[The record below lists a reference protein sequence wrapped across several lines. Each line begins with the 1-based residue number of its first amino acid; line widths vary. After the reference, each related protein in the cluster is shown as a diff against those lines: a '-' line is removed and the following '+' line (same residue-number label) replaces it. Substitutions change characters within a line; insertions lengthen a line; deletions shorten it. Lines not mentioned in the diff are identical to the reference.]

1 MDPMLNAIL
10 GIAFVGLAFA
20 GTILM
25 YWLWGFPY
33 DHNKFK
39 SEAPISL
46 RILHRIIGYLYIV
59 IYLILMWQMVP
70 RLWNYQIEF
79 PARTVIHLTFGILI
93 GIVLFLKFMV
103 VRFFKHLESRFAP
116 FFGTLLMI
124 STVLLAGLS
133 VPMAFKEYQLRKSVV
148 GGDVFSDKNIIR
160 IERLVSNAGF
170 SDEVPLNK
178 LSKKEFL
185 LKGRAVLL
193 NKCVQCHD
201 LRTVLV
207 KPRTPSD
214 WVRTVKRMSERTVAE
229 PIYLEEQWW
238 VSAYLIALSPELH
251 RGFKSKLEED
261 KSIVS
266 SRQVTA
272 ITEFEMDKISLTEAA
287 SVYEMKCSAC
297 HFLSNVENN
306 PPTSE
311 EEVNYLVDRMILN
324 GLTANEYDL
333 NLILFYLSE
342 TFTK

>member
-33 DHNKFK
+33 DHEKFK

-46 RILHRIIGYLYIV
+46 RLLHRIIGYLYVV

-70 RLWNYQIEF
+70 RLWTYQIEF
-79 PARTVIHLTFGILI
+79 PARTVIHLTFGMLI

-124 STVLLAGLS
+124 STILLAGLS

-148 GGDVFSDKNIIR
+148 GGDIFSDKNIIR

-170 SDEVPLNK
+170 SEEVPLKK
-178 LSKKEFL
+178 LSKEEYL
-185 LKGRAVLL
+185 LKGRSVLL

-201 LRTVLV
+201 LRTVLI
-207 KPRTPSD
+207 KPRTPSN
-214 WVRTVKRMSERTVAE
+214 WVKTVKRMSERTVAE

-251 RGFKSKLEED
+251 RGFKTKLEQD
-261 KSIVS
+261 NSFVS
-266 SRQVTA
+266 LKQVTA
-272 ITEFEMDKISLTEAA
+272 ITELEKEKYSLTEAM
-287 SVYEMKCSAC
+287 SIYEIKCSAC
-297 HFLSNVENN
+297 HFLSNVANN

-311 EEVNYLVDRMILN
+311 EEVNSLVDRMIIN
-324 GLTANEYDL
+324 GLDATENEL

-342 TFTK
+342 TYTN